1 MLPTL
6 THAVSLTVLPSLAVR
21 AAVTVI
27 LGLGGGLLVI
37 TLREQFGD
45 TVREPPRP
53 PESRY
58 DVPTARWRS
67 VADTSRASNGHRKR
81 ARS

>member
-27 LGLGGGLLVI
+27 L
-37 TLREQFGD
+37 
-45 TVREPPRP
+45 
-53 PESRY
+53 
-58 DVPTARWRS
+58 
-67 VADTSRASNGHRKR
+67 AS
-81 ARS
+81 AAACS